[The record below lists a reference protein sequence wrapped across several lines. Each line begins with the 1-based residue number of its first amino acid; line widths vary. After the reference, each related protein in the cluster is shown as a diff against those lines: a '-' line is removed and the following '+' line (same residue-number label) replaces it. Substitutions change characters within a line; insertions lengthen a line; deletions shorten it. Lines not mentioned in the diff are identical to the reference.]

1 MKVCFGHATILIPS
15 FLGLGTMT
23 PFCVLNT
30 KINALQIRTLAA
42 CANETTNVYV
52 VVNFYFSIVFGTV
65 IYANEFETKE
75 KKNYLINCNICMSFL
90 L

>member
-1 MKVCFGHATILIPS
+1 
-15 FLGLGTMT
+15 MT

-75 KKNYLINCNICMSFL
+75 KKITWLIATYACPFSYNILQSNQAKRSRR
-90 L
+90 